1 MLVRDKVIII
11 AGIGPGM
18 GAKLA
23 QQAAASGA
31 KVCVAARTASYVETM
46 VREIEGAGGAII
58 GRTADVADEAQCQ
71 ALADAALAAWG
82 RIDGLVNNAFLH
94 GAFQTFEAGTIA
106 DWSQVM
112 DVTCFGALR
121 MVKAV
126 LPAMKAQRGGSIVN
140 VSSMGSV
147 QPYPGGAAYATA
159 KAALEGATRQLA
171 KELGQYNIRVN
182 APRMGRMDGE
192 PWRNALGHMAA
203 QYQTTPDAI
212 EGELRKLIALGALP
226 PDEEC
231 ANAVLYLLSDYARV
245 VTGTAFDVNGGEYMA
260 G

>member
-1 MLVRDKVIII
+1 MLVKDKVIIV

-18 GAKLA
+18 GVKVA
-23 QQAAASGA
+23 QQAADYGA
-31 KVCVAARTASYVETM
+31 KVCVAARTASYVEAV
-46 VREIEGAGGAII
+46 VREISGRGGAVI
-58 GRTADVADEAQCQ
+58 GHTVDVADEAQCQ
-71 ALADAALAAWG
+71 TLADFTLSKWG

-94 GAFQTFEAGTIA
+94 GSFQGFETGNIA
-106 DWSQVM
+106 EWSQVM

-121 MVKAV
+121 MIKAV
-126 LPAMKAQRGGSIVN
+126 LPAMKAQKAGSIVN

-192 PWRNALGHMAA
+192 PWRNALAAMAA
-203 QYQTTPDAI
+203 QYQSTPDAI
-212 EGELRKLIALGALP
+212 EGELRKLIALGKLP
-226 PDEEC
+226 PDEHC
-231 ANAVLYLLSDYARV
+231 ADAVLYLLSDYSRV
-245 VTGTAFDVNGGEYMA
+245 ITGTAFDVNGGEYMA

>member
-1 MLVRDKVIII
+1 VLVKDKVIII

-23 QQAAASGA
+23 HLGAAYGA
-31 KVCVAARTASYVETM
+31 KLCVAARTASYVEAL
-46 VREIEGAGGAII
+46 VREVDAAGGAII
-58 GRTADVADEAQCQ
+58 GQTVDVADESQCQ
-71 ALADAALAAWG
+71 KLADLTLSKWG

-94 GAFQTFEAGTIA
+94 GAFKSFEEGTMA
-106 DWSQVM
+106 EWGQVM

-126 LPAMKAQRGGSIVN
+126 LPAMKAQRAGSIVN

-171 KELGQYNIRVN
+171 RELGQHGVRVN

-192 PWRNALGHMAA
+192 PWRNALAAMAA
-203 QYQTTPDAI
+203 QYQTAPESI
-212 EGELRKLIALGALP
+212 ESELRKLISLGALP

-231 ANAVLYLLSDYARV
+231 ANAVLFLLSDYARV
-245 VTGTAFDVNGGEYMA
+245 ITGTALDVNGGEYMA